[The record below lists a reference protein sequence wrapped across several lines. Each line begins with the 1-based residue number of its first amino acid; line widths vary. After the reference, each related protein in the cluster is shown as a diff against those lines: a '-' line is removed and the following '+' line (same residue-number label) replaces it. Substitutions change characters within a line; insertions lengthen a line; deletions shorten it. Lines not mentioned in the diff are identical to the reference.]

1 MRPPPW
7 LVLCALLPAC
17 ALFQRSQRPI
27 HAPPEE
33 AAKVEFPLGLP
44 ADGRQALSGAMASA
58 ISLALDDFRPRDV
71 QPHRGATAEEVCLY
85 RRESYDVLAAPG
97 PEGIVFV
104 SIALDPDACGL
115 KDPPMDM
122 GATYAI
128 DVKGGRVLAIQH

>member
-1 MRPPPW
+1 MRLHPL
-7 LVLCALLPAC
+7 LVLSVLLPAC
-17 ALFQRSQRPI
+17 ALFQRSQRPV

-33 AAKVEFPLGLP
+33 AAKVEFPLSLP
-44 ADGRQALSGAMASA
+44 KEGQQSVSGAMAAA
-58 ISLALDDFRPRDV
+58 IALALDDFRPRDLK
-71 QPHRGATAEEVCLY
+71 PHKGATPQEECLY

-97 PEGIVFV
+97 PEGIMFV

-115 KDPPMDM
+115 TDPIMDM